1 MFENRRVLLAVLLY
15 ALCCVFLVMYFPKNM
30 INKEGEFVA
39 FSLNSDNGTILPFW
53 LVLIILAF
61 VSYCISLFV

>member
-15 ALCCVFLVMYFPKNM
+15 TLCCVFLVMYFPKNM